1 MSKNLP
7 LVVSDA
13 NESADVLQARL
24 QDWGYLYFK
33 NYVAKDKCQALLTE
47 FTQVLA
53 PHIGLN
59 PTTQLPELT
68 GEAFTETDPLWDE
81 YYPKMQSLERFHH
94 FYHDDHIVKLMEKVA
109 GKEVFVY
116 PMKMARV
123 STPKKIGYETPAHQ
137 DAKSHVAGPTMCG
150 IWTALQDIDETVGRL
165 KMLPRSHLKG
175 VREVLPAQG
184 VGNVQCEIFA
194 DEDTWHVSDVEQGD
208 VIIFHSYMVH
218 KAEPNLSAN
227 TVRMSVDTRFCD
239 YGAPVFYSNKEPHHG
254 WRIPGFGWP
263 SIYQNWQNKD
273 LQYYWQD
280 YPAFWGDN
288 QWTPFR

>member
-1 MSKNLP
+1 MSKNHP

-59 PTTQLPELT
+59 PATQLPELT

-81 YYPKMQSLERFHH
+81 YYPKMQSLERFHR

-194 DEDTWHVSDVEQGD
+194 DEDMWHVSDVEQGD

-263 SIYQNWQNKD
+263 SIYQHWQNKD
-273 LQYYWQD
+273 LQYYWRD

-288 QWTPFR
+288 Q